1 MAVDA
6 RPLRCFVA
14 VAEQLHFRRA
24 AESLYLSQPTV
35 TAHIQ
40 ALERSLDQAL
50 FERGGRRVHLTAA
63 GERLLPYARRIL
75 TLQAEAEAEV
85 RAWGERYD
93 ERLRIC
99 ASIFVA
105 AQTLPAALR
114 KLLCERP
121 RLDVALRT
129 AFSAEVAQ
137 AVAGGQSDLGISRL
151 PPEGA
156 ALVGRRLTDEPVVAV
171 GPPTL
176 AGVPLAEALGEH
188 PLLTHNHPGYWDRL
202 LAALQTRL
210 GALRSMEVRQV
221 DVTKRMLAE
230 GLGLSFL
237 PQSAV
242 EAELADGTLGAVRL
256 PSDLVLPRVGTWAV
270 WRRGVPPGFA
280 ATRLLELLAPA

>member
-1 MAVDA
+1 MDA
-6 RPLRCFVA
+6 RWLRCFVA

-40 ALERSLDQAL
+40 ALERSLDQEL
-50 FERGGRRVHLTAA
+50 FERGARRVRLTAA
-63 GERLLPYARRIL
+63 GERLLPYARSIL
-75 TLQAEAEAEV
+75 ALQAEAEV
-85 RAWGERYD
+85 RAWGRRYD

-114 KLLCERP
+114 QLLAERP
-121 RLDVALRT
+121 RLDLALRT

-137 AVAGGQSDLGISRL
+137 LVAGGQSDLGLARL
-151 PPEGA
+151 PPEGP
-156 ALVGRRLTDEPVVAV
+156 ALAGRRLTQEAVVAV
-171 GPPTL
+171 GPAAL
-176 AGVPLAEALGEH
+176 AGVPLEQALGDH

-202 LAALQTRL
+202 LAALRGRVGL
-210 GALRSMEVRQV
+210 LRSMEVRQV

-237 PQSAV
+237 PRSAV
-242 EAELADGTLGAVRL
+242 AAELEAGTLGLVRL
-256 PSDLVLPRVGTWAV
+256 PPDLTLPRVGTWAV
-270 WRRGVPPGFA
+270 WRRGGPPGEA
-280 ATRLLELLAPA
+280 ACRLLELLVPA

>member
-1 MAVDA
+1 MDA
-6 RPLRCFVA
+6 RPLSCFVA

-40 ALERSLDQAL
+40 ALERGLGQAL
-50 FERGGRRVHLTAA
+50 FERGGRRVRLTAA
-63 GERLLPYARRIL
+63 GERLLPYAKRIL
-75 TLQAEAEAEV
+75 ALQAEAEAEV

-105 AQTLPAALR
+105 AQSLPAALR
-114 KLLCERP
+114 RLLSERP

-129 AFSAEVAQ
+129 AFSADVAQ
-137 AVAGGQSDLGISRL
+137 AVAAGQSDLGLSRL

-171 GPPTL
+171 GPPAL
-176 AGVPLAEALGEH
+176 GGVCLEEALRGH
-188 PLLTHNHPGYWDRL
+188 PLLTRNHPGYWDRL
-202 LAALQTRL
+202 LAALQARFGTLRL
-210 GALRSMEVRQV
+210 MEVRQV

-242 EAELADGTLGAVRL
+242 AGELAAGNLGSVRV
-256 PSDLVLPRVGTWAV
+256 PPDLSPVRVGTWAV
-270 WRRGVPPGFA
+270 WRRGATPGPA
-280 ATRLLELLAPA
+280 AARLLELLTPA